1 MRVWQR
7 ILCLALM
14 IGIAACVLMPRPT
27 NWQYQILLVAAVLAL
42 LGIPVQPAARLE
54 RLSARRFKI
63 LLGLLGS
70 ALILTQLLILIFLP
84 VTVYH
89 DPFRV
94 LAQAAQMAGGN
105 YDWNITYFWRYSQN
119 VPIAW
124 LLSRWLMITNW
135 LGLSVNWG
143 VNLLELILLDGF
155 IYLTLLTAWQLTH
168 RKKVVLGLAAF
179 LMLTPFAYTYYLQ
192 VFYTDLP
199 NMLILLII
207 FRQLIFWSN
216 FSHRQKWIRGL
227 LLSGLTGL
235 GMLIKANL
243 IVLVPAILLTVLLMR
258 PKRSLKL
265 ALGAII
271 LGVALSV
278 PAHAGIDQAAHFQQ
292 NDAYKFPTIAWVTM
306 GMNERTQG
314 TYSSADVIRNIKQ
327 KDLAARQKVDQKVLK
342 KRLADMGAAGIARQ
356 VIIKDGIL
364 LDISQMTEW
373 YNGGFKNAPAWYLR
387 FADHWHE
394 LAVLMMSSAAICLYL
409 LTIMRLWKWRPQQH
423 DDRQTALMLLVMT
436 ALGYLGFH
444 ALLWEAEPRY
454 GQAILPLLFMILMLT
469 KPASVPVVQLK
480 WLKRPRPAASMIVL
494 FGVLLLAWNQGLP
507 GSNTSIVAAQRSQL
521 STQYHA
527 RPTFLAPHQTVS
539 QQIRL
544 LAAGSRIS
552 VQTYANTDLNVE
564 LQNLQTRQKWQLTRH
579 GDSQHLCQDLGV
591 GTYQVTVTN
600 PTPKPQ
606 PIAILKTN
614 RYQMADWP
622 LIFNGHAQRDASLI
636 YLVSNQCD

>member
-1 MRVWQR
+1 MRIWQR
-7 ILCLALM
+7 ILGLALL
-14 IGIAACVLMPRPT
+14 IGIAACILMPDPT
-27 NWQYQILLVAAVLAL
+27 NWQYQILLAIAVLAL
-42 LGIPVQPAARLE
+42 LGVLVQPAARLE
-54 RLSARRFKI
+54 ELSARRFKI

-70 ALILTQLLILIFLP
+70 ALILIQLLILIFLP

-124 LLSRWLMITNW
+124 LLSRWLVVTNW

-143 VNLLELILLDGF
+143 VNLLEMLLLDGF
-155 IYLTLLTAWQLTH
+155 IGLTLLTAWQLTRR
-168 RKKVVLGLAAF
+168 RKMVLGLLAF
-179 LMLTPFAYTYYLQ
+179 FMLTPFAYTYYLQ
-192 VFYTDLP
+192 IFYTDLP
-199 NMLILLII
+199 NMLILMII

-216 FSHRQKWIRGL
+216 FSYRQRWLRGL
-227 LLSGLTGL
+227 LLSGLTAL

-243 IVLVPAILLTVLLMR
+243 IVLVPAILLTVLIMR

-265 ALGAII
+265 AFGAI
-271 LGVALSV
+271 LVGVALSV
-278 PAHAGIDQAAHFQQ
+278 PVHAGIDRAAHFQQ
-292 NDAYKFPTIAWVTM
+292 NDAYRFPTIAWVTM

-314 TYSSADVIRNIKQ
+314 TYSSADVIRNINQ

-342 KRLADMGAAGIARQ
+342 KRLASMGAVGIGRQ

-364 LDISQMTEW
+364 LDVSRMTEW
-373 YNGGFKNAPAWYLR
+373 YNGGFKNAPAWYLK

-394 LAVLMMSSAAICLYL
+394 LAVLLMSLAAICLYL
-409 LTIMRLWKWRPQQH
+409 LTIARLWQWHPQRY
-423 DDRQTALMLLVMT
+423 DDRQTVLMLLVMT

-454 GQAILPLLFMILMLT
+454 GQAIFPLLFLILMLT
-469 KPASVPVVQLK
+469 KPVSVPVVQFK
-480 WLKRPRPAASMIVL
+480 WLKRSRPVTSVIVL

-507 GSNTSIVAAQRSQL
+507 GSNTGIVAAQRSQL

-527 RPTFLAPHQTVS
+527 RPTLLAPRQTIS

-552 VQTYANTDLNVE
+552 VQTYTNTDLKVE
-564 LQNLQTRQKWQLTRH
+564 LQNLQTKQKWQLTRH
-579 GDSQHLCQDLGV
+579 GDSYHLCQHLGV
-591 GTYQVTVTN
+591 GTYQITVTN
-600 PTPKPQ
+600 PTSKPQ

-614 RYQMADWP
+614 HYQMADRP
-622 LIFNGHAQRDASLI
+622 LILNGHAQKDASLI
-636 YLVSNQCD
+636 YLISNQCD